1 MVRGETSI
9 NHLICPRKVIR
20 PLWEKLKQL
29 FHSTYRKQ
37 TKHLESTKLNQFKNW
52 RRKIT
57 ILIRKTDKHLNN
69 LDSSSA
75 YTESLLFSPL
85 LYCPTDHGLGL
96 SQKHPKMQKVASLCY
111 GLSHLGFQ
119 ATNERNNPNKK
130 IFTLF
135 MAPLKNNRTW

>member
-1 MVRGETSI
+1 MILTEKEF
-9 NHLICPRKVIR
+9 CYK
-20 PLWEKLKQL
+20 EKLKYLGQTVLLQEGGSGLIHKSSKGRNLHKPSDMSKEGNKTLMRKIETIIL

-96 SQKHPKMQKVASLCY
+96 S
-111 GLSHLGFQ
+111 
-119 ATNERNNPNKK
+119 
-130 IFTLF
+130 
-135 MAPLKNNRTW
+135 

>member
-1 MVRGETSI
+1 MISTEKEF
-9 NHLICPRKVIR
+9 CYK
-20 PLWEKLKQL
+20 EKLKYLGQTVL
-29 FHSTYRKQ
+29 LQGGGGGGLIHKSSKGRNLHKPSDMSKEGNKTLMRKIETIVSQ
-37 TKHLESTKLNQFKNW
+37 HIQETNKTFKRTKLNQFKNW

-96 SQKHPKMQKVASLCY
+96 S
-111 GLSHLGFQ
+111 
-119 ATNERNNPNKK
+119 
-130 IFTLF
+130 
-135 MAPLKNNRTW
+135 

>member
-1 MVRGETSI
+1 MSKEGNKTLMRKIETIVSQHI
-9 NHLICPRKVIR
+9 QETNKTFKR
-20 PLWEKLKQL
+20 
-29 FHSTYRKQ
+29 
-37 TKHLESTKLNQFKNW
+37 TKLNQFKNW

-96 SQKHPKMQKVASLCY
+96 S
-111 GLSHLGFQ
+111 
-119 ATNERNNPNKK
+119 
-130 IFTLF
+130 
-135 MAPLKNNRTW
+135 